1 MLSPRY
7 LDGLADELIETYS
20 QLETDILQDMARRIA
35 KLGKITDA
43 TKWQAQMLVEAGGLK
58 KNVGRILSKY
68 DKTVARQVK
77 DAFTEALET
86 SVKNDNRI
94 FKAATGRTVSAPNA
108 QQMLSTIQKCHSD
121 LSRLTLTTAA
131 TTQTQF
137 VQQANRVYM
146 MAQSGAFDYDTAMES
161 AADELAKRGITTVR
175 YENGRPVTR
184 TIESAVRMN
193 ILTSINQTAANQ
205 TLSNAETLGVDRFET
220 TAHIGA
226 RPEHEEW
233 QGKIFTK
240 SELHTICG
248 LGTVTGLCGINCRHS
263 FYPYFDGAAEHYTQ
277 DDLDEMAGEKVTYN
291 GQEMTRYDG
300 EQKLRGMER
309 NIRRYKRQALTQE
322 AAGVDNTKARR
333 KIGEWQAAARDF
345 TKQTGIQRDSA
356 REYVGT
362 SGKQPLALKQSVPHT
377 FTQSQPIN
385 PAVAQKVAD
394 MNAKAN
400 AFYTATHSLEDFV
413 SKAQTSQTMTALQT
427 AKLVEGKDL
436 AGKLFVK
443 RDLKDIN
450 EVLKAQGFDG
460 KPTVLNKADFIAAVK
475 DDTFIAQR
483 TYTAPDKRTLDEY
496 IDMLRNGDF
505 YVDCRTGGRAH
516 GKGMYAAADY
526 TKGKD
531 LRRVIDEMSHYQQLG
546 AISRGEYYT
555 MTETLTID
563 PSARIIDEA
572 NIVNEFVYRYSKVL
586 KSQGFTTRQIND
598 KIIAERWLSRDVG
611 VLAATMGYDVIRS
624 IPSPRRADYMV
635 ILNRTKL
642 ILLGG
647 N

>member
-43 TKWQAQMLVEAGGLK
+43 TKWQAQMLAEAGGLK

-263 FYPYFDGAAEHYTQ
+263 FYPYFDGATEHYTQ

-362 SGKQPLALKQSVPHT
+362 AGKQPIGIKPTASIPAPSPTLATEKALAALVDNPESVT
-377 FTQSQPIN
+377 R
-385 PAVAQKVAD
+385 
-394 MNAKAN
+394 
-400 AFYTATHSLEDFV
+400 
-413 SKAQTSQTMTALQT
+413 
-427 AKLVEGKDL
+427 
-436 AGKLFVK
+436 
-443 RDLKDIN
+443 RDLKLAGVEPRLVNVFEKPKTESEIIN
-450 EVLKAQGFDG
+450 RLAGGDKTKGSCSSLGFAYAANKAGFDVLDFRDG
-460 KPTVLNKADFIAAVK
+460 KSREIFSKISAIKDIARLNGVKSTIAMETNDFKAVHKLYKEIEAGKQYYLASGTHAAIVQSK
-475 DDTFIAQR
+475 DGLFQW
-483 TYTAPDKRTLDEY
+483 L
-496 IDMLRNGDF
+496 
-505 YVDCRTGGRAH
+505 
-516 GKGMYAAADY
+516 
-526 TKGKD
+526 
-531 LRRVIDEMSHYQQLG
+531 EMQ
-546 AISRGEYYT
+546 
-555 MTETLTID
+555 
-563 PSARIIDEA
+563 SA
-572 NIVNEFVYRYSKVL
+572 
-586 KSQGFTTRQIND
+586 SQNHNT
-598 KIIAERWLSRDVG
+598 WH
-611 VLAATMGYDVIRS
+611 
-624 IPSPRRADYMV
+624 
-635 ILNRTKL
+635 ILNDDILKRRFGCKKSHTLNRQKIKASSIL
-642 ILLGG
+642 IDIESLGKNKEFIELMKYINTSEEAQIKG
-647 N
+647 FGGWAK